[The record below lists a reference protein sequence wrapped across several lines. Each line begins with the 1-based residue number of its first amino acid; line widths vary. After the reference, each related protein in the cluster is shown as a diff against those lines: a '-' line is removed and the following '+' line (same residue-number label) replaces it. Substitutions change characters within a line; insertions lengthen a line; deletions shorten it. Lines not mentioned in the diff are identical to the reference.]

1 MTISTVLGLAELLGK
16 LELWKNLFDKGVD
29 SSKVPMVPSLQQKIA
44 ILSTMWRELFDHVK
58 DTEIMLKT
66 TQEFTISV
74 RIYNTLLIKPYCLS
88 ITNILNISVLEHH
101 IHDSSNRIVNHQLVA
116 ILFYLVSF

>member
-1 MTISTVLGLAELLGK
+1 MLGLAELLGK
-16 LELWKNLFDKGVD
+16 LELWKNLFDKGVV

-44 ILSTMWRELFDHVK
+44 ILSTMWRELFDHVN
-58 DTEIMLKT
+58 DTEIMLKI

-88 ITNILNISVLEHH
+88 ITNILNISVLKHH
-101 IHDSSNRIVNHQLVA
+101 IHDSSNRIDYHQLVA
-116 ILFYLVSF
+116 ILFHLVSF